1 MPVMGYWACQPD
13 RESLFSIVASLLG
26 KMQAQFGS
34 FTAPCY
40 AYRLMTGSDWLSLY
54 SGKVEVR
61 LKPDQGPTS
70 LCWPNIPVL
79 GLHFR
84 WTKARHRDAG
94 FWCYDVCLPRAPPLP
109 PSPLPQHSPHPRH
122 LPGMNVYPQIRRRA
136 ADAAS
141 RLTGG
146 RFGSGGYGGFS
157 YGGLD
162 MSDEERRRLL
172 LSAPDFLATSSAP
185 GHPGHYHQV
194 GVRLGGRA
202 MAER

>member
-1 MPVMGYWACQPD
+1 MYVMMP
-13 RESLFSIVASLLG
+13 
-26 KMQAQFGS
+26 
-34 FTAPCY
+34 
-40 AYRLMTGSDWLSLY
+40 
-54 SGKVEVR
+54 
-61 LKPDQGPTS
+61 
-70 LCWPNIPVL
+70 
-79 GLHFR
+79 
-84 WTKARHRDAG
+84 ARFMLD
-94 FWCYDVCLPRAPPLP
+94 PLP
-109 PSPLPQHSPHPRH
+109 FPSSSISSLRPPAR
-122 LPGMNVYPQIRRRA
+122 NVYLQIRRRA

-146 RFGSGGYGGFS
+146 RFGSSGSGGYGGFS